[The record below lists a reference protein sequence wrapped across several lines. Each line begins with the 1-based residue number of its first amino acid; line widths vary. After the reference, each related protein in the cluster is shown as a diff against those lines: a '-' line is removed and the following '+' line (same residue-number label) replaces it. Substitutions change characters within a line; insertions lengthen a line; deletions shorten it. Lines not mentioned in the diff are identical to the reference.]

1 VLNSVPRARSGPQ
14 IEENVDLELVPTST
28 EENADIAPASRQA
41 KGGRDRWQI
50 PVAIAS
56 LLLGIAVSLQFRAS
70 SAAAPSPNSANRSEV
85 VAQLRAIETERDR
98 LSTELAE
105 SRKRMAE
112 IQEALGQGK
121 SLHQELVAQYDG
133 ARLQAGLTA
142 LKGPGIVVRL
152 SDSPRQPGPDEIPYD
167 FIVHDIDLSVLVNE
181 LWASGAEAVE
191 VNGQRIVA
199 RSSIRCVGPTV
210 LVNANRVASPFIVKT
225 IGDVDHLEGGLKMP
239 GGFLDSMSRLT
250 GNGGEVVIS
259 RMREVQVSSYQGS
272 LIYRYAVP
280 VDDVDTSNE
289 ISSENG

>member
-1 VLNSVPRARSGPQ
+1 MKH
-14 IEENVDLELVPTST
+14 LEPTS
-28 EENADIAPASRQA
+28 EEVFVELTGERQ
-41 KGGRDRWQI
+41 KHRVDKWQI

-70 SAAAPSPNSANRSEV
+70 TVTHSPKSAQRSDLL
-85 VAQLRAIETERDR
+85 AQLTTVETERNR
-98 LSTELAE
+98 LSSELAE
-105 SRKRMAE
+105 TRERMAE
-112 IQEALGQGK
+112 IEKALGQGK
-121 SLHQELVAQYDG
+121 SLHQELVSQFDG
-133 ARLQAGLTA
+133 ARLQAGLIG

-191 VNGQRIVA
+191 VNGQRMVA

-210 LVNANRVASPFIVKT
+210 LVNTNRVASPFIVKA

-250 GNGGEVVIS
+250 SNGGEVVIS
-259 RMREVQVSSYQGS
+259 RMREVQVKPYQGS

-280 VDDVDTSNE
+280 TQDGDNANNNDEDVARAE
-289 ISSENG
+289 

>member
-1 VLNSVPRARSGPQ
+1 V
-14 IEENVDLELVPTST
+14 NVDTELEPTHA
-28 EENADIAPASRQA
+28 EDDVDVAPAGRRGL
-41 KGGRDRWQI
+41 GGANRWQI
-50 PVAIAS
+50 PVAVAS

-70 SAAAPSPNSANRSEV
+70 SGAAPSQNGASRSDVLAE
-85 VAQLRAIETERDR
+85 LRAVETERNR
-98 LSTELAE
+98 LTSELTET
-105 SRKRMAE
+105 RDRMAE
-112 IQEALGQGK
+112 IERALGQGK
-121 SLHQELVAQYDG
+121 SLHQELVSQFDG

-152 SDSPRQPGPDEIPYD
+152 SDSPRQPGPDEVPYD

-210 LVNANRVASPFIVKT
+210 LVNANRVASPFILKA

-250 GNGGEVVIS
+250 SNGGEVVIS
-259 RMREVQVSSYQGS
+259 RMREVQVSPYQGS

-280 VDDVDTSNE
+280 IEPNKAAE
-289 ISSENG
+289 ISSEDG

>member
-1 VLNSVPRARSGPQ
+1 MLHSVRRAQLGSQ
-14 IEENVDLELVPTST
+14 IEVNVEEEMNPTSADENVGP
-28 EENADIAPASRQA
+28 APAGRQA
-41 KGGRDRWQI
+41 MGGANSWQI

-70 SAAAPSPNSANRSEV
+70 SGAPSPSSPNRSDV
-85 VAQLRAIETERDR
+85 VAQLRAIETERDL
-98 LSTELAE
+98 LSSELTETRE
-105 SRKRMAE
+105 RMAE
-112 IQEALGQGK
+112 IEKALGQGK
-121 SLHQELVAQYDG
+121 SLHQELVSQFDG

-210 LVNANRVASPFIVKT
+210 LVNANRVASPFIVKA

-239 GGFLDSMSRLT
+239 GGVLDSMSRLT
-250 GNGGEVVIS
+250 SNGGEVVIS
-259 RMREVQVSSYQGS
+259 RMREVQVSPYQGS
-272 LIYRYAVP
+272 LIYRFAVP
-280 VDDVDTSNE
+280 TEPTTPE
-289 ISSENG
+289 ISSGDN